1 MISGIVKQES
11 LENIPA
17 AEIKNR
23 RYSEPPKT
31 EAQKAEDKQQ
41 KVYNAEDYKKDA
53 NLDTKE
59 AMDKIQEAAIL
70 FNRKIRLEVEED
82 LDIMI
87 VKVIDSDT
95 DEVIRQIPPEELV
108 ELSRNAK
115 DLKGLLI
122 NKEG

>member
-1 MISGIVKQES
+1 MISGIVRQEN
-11 LENIPA
+11 LENVPV

-23 RYSEPPKT
+23 KFL

-41 KVYNAEDYKKDA
+41 KASDAQDFTEDEHIETKDA
-53 NLDTKE
+53 MGRIE
-59 AMDKIQEAAIL
+59 QAAIL
-70 FNRKIRLEVEED
+70 FNRKIRLELEEE

-87 VKVIDSDT
+87 VKVIDSET
-95 DEVIRQIPPEELV
+95 EEVIRQIPPEELV

>member
-23 RYSEPPKT
+23 RFSEPPKA
-31 EAQKAEDKQQ
+31 ENKKAEDKQQ
-41 KVYNAEDYKKDA
+41 KVFNAEDYKKDA
-53 NLDTKE
+53 SIDTKE
-59 AMDKIQEAAIL
+59 AMDKIQEAAVL
-70 FNRKIRLEVEED
+70 FNRKIRIELEED
-82 LDIMI
+82 LNITI

-95 DEVIRQIPPEELV
+95 EEVIRQIPPEELV

>member
-1 MISGIVKQES
+1 MISGIVKQDN

-23 RYSEPPKT
+23 RLSEAKQA
-31 EAQKAEDKQQ
+31 EAKQAEDKQQ
-41 KVYNAEDYKKDA
+41 KVFNTDDVAKDG
-53 NLDTKE
+53 NVDRKE
-59 AMDKIQEAAIL
+59 AMDRIEQAAVI

-82 LDIMI
+82 LNIMI
-87 VKVIDSDT
+87 VKVIDSDSG
-95 DEVIRQIPPEELV
+95 EVIRQIPSEELV
-108 ELSRNAK
+108 ELSKNAK